1 METKMK
7 KVLLSMVALV
17 LLVPVLG
24 FAADVRQAEV
34 VAKDAKVK
42 NLYLA
47 GQNPTVDAN
56 VTGDLVAAGA
66 NLTVNGDVTG
76 SVLAA
81 GGNLNLNGAVA
92 QSVRVAGSTVNIE
105 SVVGGDVIVF
115 GGTVIFGTKSVVNGD
130 VIIMGGTVDMKGKVL
145 GSIKNSYVGNL
156 TLAGAVTG
164 DVSLGQVG
172 TLNVAGTAV
181 VGGVMKYS
189 SQREATVAT
198 DAKVGS
204 VEYTK
209 VSAPAKA
216 GYGDNAGSIIFG
228 MLMAFVTL
236 LVFIK
241 VMPKFAG
248 SVVHQAVVNPWAKMG
263 VGFLAMFVTP
273 VVMLL
278 LLLTFFGWGVMGYL
292 FMAYGAILALTGTF
306 TALLAGSFVWK
317 YFRKESELTV
327 SWKTAAIGVVLV
339 AAAKMIPVIGWIAA
353 FMVALIVFG
362 TLATMSYEY
371 IKAQRA

>member
-1 METKMK
+1 MRKY
-7 KVLLSMVALV
+7 LLSLVVVV

-56 VTGDLVAAGA
+56 VTGDLAAAGA

-76 SVLAA
+76 SILAA
-81 GGNLNLNGAVA
+81 GGNVNLNGAVA

-105 SVVGGDVIVF
+105 SVVGGDVVVF

-145 GSIKNSYVGNL
+145 GSIKNSYVGDL
-156 TLAGAVTG
+156 TLAGTVAG

-181 VGGVMKYS
+181 VGGVMKYN
-189 SQREATVAT
+189 SQREATVAA

-209 VSAPAKA
+209 VNAPDKA
-216 GYGDNAGSIIFG
+216 GYGSNAGSVVAG

-241 VMPKFAG
+241 FMPKFAG
-248 SVVHQAVVNPWAKMG
+248 SVVNQAIVDPWAKMG

-273 VVMLL
+273 IAMLL

-292 FMAYGAILALTGTF
+292 FMAYGAIFALTGTL

-317 YFRKESELTV
+317 YFRKEKDLV
-327 SWKTAAIGVVLV
+327 LNWRTAAIGVLLV
-339 AAAKMIPVIGWIAA
+339 AVAKMIPIIGWIAA

-362 TLATMSYEY
+362 TLTTMSYEY